1 MLMFFPFAN
10 IKRGK
15 KKYNNNL
22 YSSPHL
28 NEKSW
33 GGGDRVL
40 ILERAAQSKVNK
52 FQYLFFVVFAVRTL
66 ETTT

>member
-1 MLMFFPFAN
+1 LQTSKEA
-10 IKRGK
+10 K
-15 KKYNNNL
+15 KSIIIISTLPPTSTK
-22 YSSPHL
+22 
-28 NEKSW
+28 KVGA